1 MISARVLSATCALC
15 PIGIFRVCDPSMVP
29 GEQEPWP
36 GMSVGAV
43 FYAVVYENARP
54 PVPPDMPAPYA
65 ALMRECWA
73 TRADARPTFPAVQSR
88 LSALFRELRRAAML
102 KAEST

>member
-1 MISARVLSATCALC
+1 
-15 PIGIFRVCDPSMVP
+15 
-29 GEQEPWP
+29 
-36 GMSVGAV
+36 MSVGAV
-43 FYAVVYENARP
+43 FYAVVYEDARP
-54 PVPPDMPAPYA
+54 PAPPDMPPPYA

-73 TRADARPTFPAVQSR
+73 TRAAARPTFPAVQAR